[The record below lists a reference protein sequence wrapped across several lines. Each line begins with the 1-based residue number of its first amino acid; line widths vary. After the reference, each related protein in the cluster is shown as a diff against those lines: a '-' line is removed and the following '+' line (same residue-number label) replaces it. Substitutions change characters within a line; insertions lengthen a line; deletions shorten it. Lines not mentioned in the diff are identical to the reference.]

1 MCEANDVVVTRDRI
15 LYYDRY
21 PGGLGYVEKLYH
33 IIEDVWQAAYE
44 LVRDCPCQNGCP
56 ACVGVLPPRWEL
68 PAEGVDVG
76 KPFVPGMEIHGA
88 GRIADKK
95 SALFIF
101 RDVLGLPQ
109 LERAQADR
117 QEAFARALDWA
128 VRLHLKGIEEHAII
142 LKLRSA
148 GWREVDVREL
158 LGRMALYF
166 E

>member
-1 MCEANDVVVTRDRI
+1 
-15 LYYDRY
+15 
-21 PGGLGYVEKLYH
+21 LYH

-56 ACVGVLPPRWEL
+56 ACVGSLPARWEL
-68 PAEGVDVG
+68 PAEYTDMGR
-76 KPFVPGMEIHGA
+76 PFAPGMEIHGA
-88 GRIADKK
+88 GKIADKK
-95 SALFIF
+95 AALFIL

-109 LERAQADR
+109 PEPVQADR
-117 QEAFARALDWA
+117 QAAFAEALDWA
-128 VRLHLKGIEEHAII
+128 LRLHLKGIEEDAII